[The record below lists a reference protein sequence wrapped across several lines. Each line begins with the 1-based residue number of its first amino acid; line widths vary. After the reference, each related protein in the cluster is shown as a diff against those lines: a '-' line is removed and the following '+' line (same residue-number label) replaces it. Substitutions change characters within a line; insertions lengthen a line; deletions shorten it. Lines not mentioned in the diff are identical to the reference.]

1 MNGLLELIA
10 KIQWR
15 YMDSPDYDSFAGVES
30 KTAMICDQMKH
41 RIYIMDH
48 DKLHVIEVD
57 SGEEK
62 VYKLNMNLHAYDNAL
77 LTADCSEAL
86 PA

>member
-1 MNGLLELIA
+1 
-10 KIQWR
+10 
-15 YMDSPDYDSFAGVES
+15 MDSPDYDTFAGVES

-62 VYKLNMNLHAYDNAL
+62 VYELNMTLHAYDNAL